1 MDKPT
6 PLEIMY
12 RFLLYICF
20 LFFAVVPTHAQ
31 ILASADAPASTAS
44 FYHARFHGLTTA
56 SGETYDHNAL
66 TAAHN
71 TLPFN
76 SMVRV
81 TRLDNGKAVVVR
93 INDRMASGPGHTI
106 DLSGA
111 AAERIGLD
119 TEGIARVRI
128 DVLASDGGD
137 EPDNRVAEARP
148 RVIGWSAAPVS
159 KNLVRTVSQ
168 SRTMVPL
175 VPAGPPAESNV
186 RTKVEP
192 AKSNTSELTFTLQI
206 GSFSTRDGAKIMA
219 DRYDTAWI
227 AEIVVNGVESY
238 RVYYS
243 RFEAEAPARLAQQAL
258 WKDGQDSFLRRVN
271 S

>member
-12 RFLLYICF
+12 RSLLYLCV
-20 LFFAVVPTHAQ
+20 LLVAAAPTHAQ
-31 ILASADAPASTAS
+31 ILASSDAPASTAS

-81 TRLDNGKAVVVR
+81 TRLDNGKSVVVR
-93 INDRMASGPGHTI
+93 INDRMATGPGHTI

-128 DVLASDGGD
+128 DALDTDGSEND
-137 EPDNRVAEARP
+137 VAEARP

-159 KNLVRTVSQ
+159 KNVVRTVSQ

-192 AKSNTSELTFTLQI
+192 AKSNSSELTFTLQI

>member
-1 MDKPT
+1 
-6 PLEIMY
+6 MY
-12 RFLLYICF
+12 RLLLYICF
-20 LFFAVVPTHAQ
+20 LSFAATPAHAQ
-31 ILASADAPASTAS
+31 ILASSDAPASTAS
-44 FYHARFHGLTTA
+44 FYHTRFHGLITA

-71 TLPFN
+71 VLPFN
-76 SMVRV
+76 TMVRV
-81 TRLDNGKAVVVR
+81 TRLDNGRAVVVR
-93 INDRMASGPGHTI
+93 INDRMASDPVHTI

-119 TEGIARVRI
+119 REGITHVRI
-128 DVLASDGGD
+128 DVLANDGPEDGRM
-137 EPDNRVAEARP
+137 DNTTAEARP
-148 RVIGWSAAPVS
+148 RVIGWSATPVE
-159 KNLVRTVSQ
+159 KNIVRTVAEP
-168 SRTMVPL
+168 RKMVPL
-175 VPAGPPAESNV
+175 VPSGPPAESNV

-206 GSFSTRDGAKIMA
+206 GSFSTRDGAKVMA
-219 DRYDTAWI
+219 DRYDTAWV
-227 AEIVVNGVESY
+227 AEVVVNGVESY